1 MVYPDSGGKIKL
13 LISESFT
20 PFLFLLLLKNLRYR
34 GLYKINLKGFIY
46 CYLFYIRFIFY
57 SNGNKSFTG
66 EIKKEKITKKLPP
79 LYIIKDKLK
88 I

>member
-1 MVYPDSGGKIKL
+1 MVYPYSGGKIKL